1 MGWRYQVPY
10 LLSLNLQ
17 VVVPDMLGYGRTSA
31 PESAEEYTLKKMS
44 AHIATLIKEVTD
56 QPIILGG
63 HDWGAWFVVS
73 NFFTAPLNPDF
84 LSLKIP
90 SRRSLAFIDQ

>member
-17 VVVPDMLGYGRTSA
+17 VVVPDMLGFGQTSA
-31 PESAEEYTLKKMS
+31 PEPAEEYTLKKMS

-73 NFFTAPLNPDF
+73 NFFTAPPIPT
-84 LSLKIP
+84 SSPLKFP
-90 SRRSLAFIDQ
+90 AGVLWHP